1 MRSRRA
7 NGTRY
12 QVLQKYKETRNIE
25 KRPSSCWL
33 TNMMAAVKAFVERQM
48 RGEKEQQQWGAPS
61 RGAALGR
68 AQTPRYQ
75 THPYFTVIRASCWH
89 PTPHK
94 HSIQRSIV
102 QDYLIVYWVSNH
114 SWSFIQQ
121 GIISESFY
129 SVTNHSRNFHPFRLH
144 WDLFRTTVKVVPFFN
159 HFVNKRL
166 RI

>member
-1 MRSRRA
+1 MGIGYRALNLPPVVRSRRA

-68 AQTPRYQ
+68 AQTPWYQ
-75 THPYFTVIRASCWH
+75 THPYFIVIRASCWH
-89 PTPHK
+89 STPYK
-94 HSIQRSIV
+94 HSIQSSIA
-102 QDYLIVYWVSNH
+102 QDSSIVYWVPNH

-121 GIISESFY
+121 GIISESLQKFSSILSTLG
-129 SVTNHSRNFHPFRLH
+129 SVPYNSKGRFIFAI
-144 WDLFRTTVKVVPFFN
+144 VS
-159 HFVNKRL
+159 
-166 RI
+166 